1 MKTSL
6 SALREFFG
14 PSYARD
20 ITLDRLDV
28 YVAAR
33 LDAGV
38 MPASIRSDLA
48 ILRRAFRL
56 AARAGKAIVP
66 PFPSLQV
73 NNTRTGFFE
82 REDFEAARSHLPD
95 PIQGV
100 MTFAYCTGWRV
111 RSEILPLQWKQIDW
125 TAGTVRLEP
134 GTTKNDEGHMFPF
147 AVLPELAD
155 MLKGQWEHTKTL
167 QRATGRLIGPVFHR
181 GAWEAACEAAK
192 VVGRIPHDFRRTAV
206 RNLERAGVP
215 RSVAMKLTGHK
226 TESVYHRYA
235 IVSEADLS
243 EGLKRLATL
252 HDRDARAVEQSRT
265 VTVLA
270 QS

>member
-82 REDFEAARSHLPD
+82 REDFEAVRSHLPE

-134 GTTKNDEGHMFPF
+134 GTTKNDEGHMLPF
-147 AVLPELAD
+147 GVLP
-155 MLKGQWEHTKTL
+155 
-167 QRATGRLIGPVFHR
+167 
-181 GAWEAACEAAK
+181 
-192 VVGRIPHDFRRTAV
+192 
-206 RNLERAGVP
+206 
-215 RSVAMKLTGHK
+215 
-226 TESVYHRYA
+226 
-235 IVSEADLS
+235 
-243 EGLKRLATL
+243 
-252 HDRDARAVEQSRT
+252 
-265 VTVLA
+265 
-270 QS
+270 